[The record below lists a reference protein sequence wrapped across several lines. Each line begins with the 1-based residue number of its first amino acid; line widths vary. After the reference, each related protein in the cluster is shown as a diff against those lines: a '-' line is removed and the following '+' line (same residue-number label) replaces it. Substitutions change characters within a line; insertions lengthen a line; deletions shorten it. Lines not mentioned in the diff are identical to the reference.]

1 MRILD
6 SNNNDISMENADV
19 TKGVFIEERL
29 FIAHHDAVEAKAE
42 EGHREVVRE
51 YPNGGKDIEW
61 IVDVPATEAKE
72 AYDEYETI
80 LRYIPFTEKDLDQ
93 QEILKLKRKL
103 TETDYCIIKIAEG
116 SATLDEYS
124 EIISERKK
132 WRQAINDLENKA
144 YQ

>member
-1 MRILD
+1 ML
-6 SNNNDISMENADV
+6 N
-19 TKGVFIEERL
+19 
-29 FIAHHDAVEAKAE
+29 
-42 EGHREVVRE
+42 
-51 YPNGGKDIEW
+51 
-61 IVDVPATEAKE
+61 
-72 AYDEYETI
+72 DEYETI
-80 LRYIPFTEKDLDQ
+80 LRYTPFTEKDLDQ